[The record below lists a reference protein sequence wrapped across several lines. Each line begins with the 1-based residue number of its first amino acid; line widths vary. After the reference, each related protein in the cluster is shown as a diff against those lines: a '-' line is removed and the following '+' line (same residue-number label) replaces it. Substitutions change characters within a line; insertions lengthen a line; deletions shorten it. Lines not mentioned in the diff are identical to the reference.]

1 MKRPKRKAK
10 AKAASRRKR
19 SVKKA
24 APKIGTGC
32 FVYVLGC
39 IAKGRHWT
47 YVGWTNDLEQRLA
60 RHNSGKGARSTR
72 GRIWTLLHA
81 ERLRTREAA
90 MSREW
95 NLKRD
100 RKFRKIL
107 AQRMLAEATRRG
119 EPEHA

>member
-1 MKRPKRKAK
+1 MRRPKRKAK
-10 AKAASRRKR
+10 ATPQRKPAGKKSARKDKA
-19 SVKKA
+19 
-24 APKIGTGC
+24 GC

-39 IAKGRHWT
+39 MAKDRHWT
-47 YVGWTNDLEQRLA
+47 YVGWTNDLEKRLA
-60 RHNSGKGARSTR
+60 RHNAGKGARSTR

-100 RKFRKIL
+100 RRFRKLL
-107 AQRMLAEATRRG
+107 AQRMLAEAARGG

>member
-1 MKRPKRKAK
+1 MRRPKRKAK
-10 AKAASRRKR
+10 AKAAPRRKR
-19 SVKKA
+19 MARKA
-24 APKIGTGC
+24 APKIRTRC

-47 YVGWTNDLEQRLA
+47 YVGWTNDLDKRLS

-72 GRIWTLLHA
+72 GRIWTLLHS

-100 RKFRKIL
+100 RKFRKSL
-107 AQRMLAEATRRG
+107 AQRMLDEAARG
-119 EPEHA
+119 EKPDRA

>member
-1 MKRPKRKAK
+1 MRRPAAK
-10 AKAASRRKR
+10 AKATVKGRRK
-19 SVKKA
+19 SKPATKNT
-24 APKIGTGC
+24 APKRKSDC

-47 YVGWTNDLEQRLA
+47 YVGWTNDLDKRLS

-72 GRIWTLLHA
+72 GRIWTLLHS

-100 RKFRKIL
+100 RKFRKSL
-107 AQRMLAEATRRG
+107 AQRMLNDAVCG
-119 EPEHA
+119 Q

>member
-1 MKRPKRKAK
+1 MPSTFTGLP
-10 AKAASRRKR
+10 AA
-19 SVKKA
+19 KKA
-24 APKIGTGC
+24 ARKRKSNC

-39 IAKGRHWT
+39 IGKDRHWT

-60 RHNSGKGARSTR
+60 RHNAGKGARSTR
-72 GRIWTLLHA
+72 GRIWTLLHV

-100 RKFRKIL
+100 RKFRKLL
-107 AQRMLAEATRRG
+107 AQRMLDDARRQ
-119 EPEHA
+119 

>member
-10 AKAASRRKR
+10 AASQRKPAGKKTARKVKA
-19 SVKKA
+19 
-24 APKIGTGC
+24 GC
-32 FVYVLGC
+32 FVYVIGC
-39 IAKGRHWT
+39 MAKGRHWT

-60 RHNSGKGARSTR
+60 RHNAGKGARSTR

-81 ERLRTREAA
+81 ELLRTREAA

-100 RKFRKIL
+100 RRFRKLL
-107 AQRMLAEATRRG
+107 AQRMLDDAVRG
-119 EPEHA
+119 RSTERS